1 MSDSKSGPKSGS
13 KATSASGST
22 HTRAATDPNNPEAQ
36 APAASSGSA
45 AKQTLGDAPRERS
58 LSDVV
63 LYDEPM
69 PPVQATSTP
78 TSPASG
84 RQGSS
89 ATPNAPRPATM
100 PSASS
105 SGTSPSSS
113 GARPATPVPIA
124 WRVWPV
130 IDSLTEL
137 FGLTAVLIV
146 VPLVVWST
154 SGKTALTAICTIA
167 VGAVVWRHFVATTFE
182 INALGVTEKIFSRTR
197 RIPWLSIDRY
207 VVGRKGVFLTSAGA
221 PLEMFRGLYLP
232 WGSHRDQILSS
243 LRYYLP
249 NAEDAG

>member
-1 MSDSKSGPKSGS
+1 MSDSKSGAKN
-13 KATSASGST
+13 TSASGST
-22 HTRAATDPNNPEAQ
+22 HTRAVTDPNNPEAQ
-36 APAASSGSA
+36 AHSASGGTAANE
-45 AKQTLGDAPRERS
+45 LLRDAPRDRS

-78 TSPASG
+78 TSPASA
-84 RQGSS
+84 RAGSS
-89 ATPNAPRPATM
+89 ATPAALRPATM

-105 SGTSPSSS
+105 TGSSPSSNM
-113 GARPATPVPIA
+113 ARPATPVPIA

-130 IDSLTEL
+130 VDSVVEL
-137 FGLTAVLIV
+137 FGLTAVLII
-146 VPLVVWST
+146 VPLVVWKS
-154 SGKTALTAICTIA
+154 SERTALTAICTLA

-182 INALGVTEKIFSRTR
+182 INALGVTEKTFSRSR

-221 PLEMFRGLYLP
+221 PLEVFRGLYLP

-249 NAEDAG
+249 NAEDAS